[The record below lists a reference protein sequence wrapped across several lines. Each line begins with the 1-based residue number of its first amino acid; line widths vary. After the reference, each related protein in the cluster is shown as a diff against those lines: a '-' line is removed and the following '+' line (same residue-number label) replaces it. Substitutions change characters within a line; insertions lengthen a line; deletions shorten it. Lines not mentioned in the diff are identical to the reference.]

1 MNIFQPLNYI
11 EFRNIMKNNDVNL
24 TDGQYRIAHFR
35 LNNLVNTMN
44 ISNGNPVILLKKM
57 CLKNKCY
64 LNIFITS
71 LVDND
76 KLKTNYILE
85 NYST

>member
-1 MNIFQPLNYI
+1 MNNLQPLNFI

-35 LNNLVNTMN
+35 LNNLANESKV
-44 ISNGNPVILLKKM
+44 SNGNPIILLKKI
-57 CLKNKCY
+57 CTRNKCY
-64 LNIFITS
+64 LNLFITS

-76 KLKTNYILE
+76 KIRTNYILE